1 MFADIQ
7 KKLNGESLCFISAF
21 LTLFK
26 ILSLR
31 SNLGIDLM
39 FKWILAILGLMF
51 YKFPGAILGFIIGSF
66 IDNMYGSRKSR
77 PIFSS
82 GGSTVSPGDFELNLL
97 SLASLVIK
105 ADGNVSQ
112 TELDYVRAYFVQAY
126 GKERANA
133 TFRTFNEVIK
143 NREISAQRIGLYL
156 QQRTRY
162 EVRLQI
168 IHFLFSIAKADGH
181 VSNAEVNMLHE
192 ISSYLNIMKRDF
204 ESIKAMFFKS
214 VDNSYTILEIEK
226 SATDAE
232 VKKAFRTMAK
242 KYHPDKL
249 QHMDEAY
256 RKGAEEKFR
265 KVQEAYEHIQKERG
279 T

>member
-1 MFADIQ
+1 M
-7 KKLNGESLCFISAF
+7 
-21 LTLFK
+21 
-26 ILSLR
+26 LSLP
-31 SNLGIDLM
+31 LIKLECM
-39 FKWILAILGLMF
+39 FKWILAVMGYMF
-51 YKFPGAILGFIIGSF
+51 FRYPGAILGFILGTV
-66 IDNMYGSRKSR
+66 IDNWNR
-77 PIFSS
+77 SS
-82 GGSTVSPGDFELNLL
+82 KGFNSVFTSQGQTVSPGDFELNLL

-105 ADGNVSQ
+105 ADGQVSQ

-156 QQRTRY
+156 QQRTKY

-168 IHFLFSIAKADGH
+168 LHFLFSIAQADGN
-181 VSNAEVNMLHE
+181 VSDSELSQLQSIARFLA
-192 ISSYLNIMKRDF
+192 LNNRDF

-214 VDNSYTILEIEK
+214 ADNAYKILEIEK

-249 QHMDEAY
+249 QHMDAAY
-256 RKGAEEKFR
+256 QKGAQDKFT
-265 KVQEAYEHIQKERG
+265 KVQEAYEQIQKERG
-279 T
+279 L